1 MNIDKILDKVSEL
14 TNVERDDILSKKR
27 TYEVCEA
34 RNIFIYMCR
43 TILGLTHKSIAV
55 YMRRTRQTIT
65 HSVTIFNAKLDIYKN
80 LDAKVEGYKNSIL
93 EETL

>member
-1 MNIDKILDKVSEL
+1 MDKILNKVSEL
-14 TNVERDDILSKKR
+14 TSVDKDDILSKKR

-43 TILGLTHKSIAV
+43 TILGLTHKAIAV
-55 YMRRTRQTIT
+55 YMSRTRQTIT

-80 LDAKVEGYKNSIL
+80 LDSKVEGYKARIL